1 LEALNSEAF
10 AITAGTIQLKA
21 KPNPFPR
28 RPLYAKGYRKTPLH
42 IALTW
47 LSSSCH
53 SSHHLFETGTTD
65 HSSFADLGPLKL
77 RVGIVRLGSASP
89 RAGCTIKHLVAT
101 PCTLLVNLAS
111 EKDQGAS
118 GSDATTASWLAP
130 WSYPPPKLSTFH
142 PQFLASSGR
151 SNTRKASD
159 GAPSSVL
166 CRSYSTRPMRS
177 GRSARP

>member
-1 LEALNSEAF
+1 M
-10 AITAGTIQLKA
+10 
-21 KPNPFPR
+21 
-28 RPLYAKGYRKTPLH
+28 
-42 IALTW
+42 ALTW
-47 LSSSCH
+47 AHVVMPQQSPLLRGPGQRITH
-53 SSHHLFETGTTD
+53 PLP
-65 HSSFADLGPLKL
+65 AWVPLKL